1 MTPQEKAKQLV
12 DKMKRA
18 LCNNDTFNAKQCALI
33 AVDEMIKTA
42 EIFDYCETMVKY
54 YNEVKTEIETL

>member
-54 YNEVKTEIETL
+54 YTEVKTEIETL

>member
-54 YNEVKTEIETL
+54 YNEVKTEIEKL